1 MDIFTLIAAVVIL
14 FLGRQI
20 FWLFVAALGAVEGGQ
35 LALTYFANQP
45 PWVQV
50 AAVILGGVLG
60 AVIGMFLQP
69 LAAAIVGFYA
79 GGAVEGGQIA
89 LTYFADRAPWVQV
102 VAVVLGG
109 VIGAL
114 IGMFLQ
120 PIAAAVVGFYAGG
133 QVAQDLVMRWGLTVP
148 TYAWLPFV
156 IGGVIGAVLMLMIFN
171 WALIIL
177 SSLYGATLIVQN
189 THFPPETQ
197 KILFLVL
204 FVLGLVVQTGLYK
217 RNPAAL

>member
-79 GGAVEGGQIA
+79 GGAV
-89 LTYFADRAPWVQV
+89 
-102 VAVVLGG
+102 
-109 VIGAL
+109 
-114 IGMFLQ
+114 
-120 PIAAAVVGFYAGG
+120 
-133 QVAQDLVMRWGLTVP
+133 AQDLVMRWGLTAP

-156 IGGVIGAVLMLMIFN
+156 IGGILGAVLMLMIFN
-171 WALIIL
+171 WALIVL

-189 THFPPETQ
+189 THFPADTQ
-197 KILFLVL
+197 RILFLVL
-204 FVLGLVVQTGLYK
+204 FVLGLVVQTALYK
-217 RNPAAL
+217 RNPATL